1 MASLY
6 WKTPYWLRAFLTF
19 FVVGYCT
26 SVVLRHL
33 GLDGD
38 EGTLDEIVRVSTFG
52 VAAGVVAGVT
62 VYAERRHRESGRK

>member
-1 MASLY
+1 M
-6 WKTPYWLRAFLTF
+6 KTPYWLRYVLTL
-19 FVVGYCT
+19 FVVTYCT

-52 VAAGVVAGVT
+52 IAAGAAIWVT
-62 VYAERRHRESGRK
+62 AYADRRHRESGRK